1 MYSDYTYLKSI
12 YTSKMNTLFFCFETM
27 ECTLL
32 PHLLAAPSCTL
43 NTPHTLNTAGYIPS
57 SVTAHNDMC
66 IMFSETC
73 QHTHRLMLNGSEV
86 IHCACSE

>member
-32 PHLLAAPSCTL
+32 PHLLAAPPARS
-43 NTPHTLNTAGYIPS
+43 TPHILLTQQ
-57 SVTAHNDMC
+57 VT
-66 IMFSETC
+66 F
-73 QHTHRLMLNGSEV
+73 LLL
-86 IHCACSE
+86 